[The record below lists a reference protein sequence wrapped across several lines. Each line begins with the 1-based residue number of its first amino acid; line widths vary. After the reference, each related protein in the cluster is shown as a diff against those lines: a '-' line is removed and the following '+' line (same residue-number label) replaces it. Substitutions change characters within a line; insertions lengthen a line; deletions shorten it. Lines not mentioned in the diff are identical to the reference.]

1 MESCGR
7 PALGPHTCEY
17 HLPKI
22 KWVAVWWHRCFLF
35 PLKKKKTRAPAPRRV
50 TEEDSRDGRSAGRT
64 RRRRPSSRRTAAAY
78 RHQPPRPRPTRR
90 RQPLSTPRLRL
101 APRHA
106 HRPLTP
112 PVAAPSPPPPP
123 PLAAY
128 PQVKPITLP
137 AAGTVPTLP
146 PPPPPRSPT
155 APHLTAL
162 PHRANPTQWR
172 RHIAPA
178 PPRLRCPCTTPLS
191 DRTLRTPP
199 PTPCPIM
206 GHTQASLCDRPCLP
220 CHHPP
225 HPPKGASRSRR
236 GPLPPP
242 LSPHLIFRAPSGF
255 TSVLL
260 CRVVCSLP
268 LAVSTLP
275 NP

>member
-1 MESCGR
+1 MKHGAATPGKRSF
-7 PALGPHTCEY
+7 H
-17 HLPKI
+17 KI
-22 KWVAVWWHRCFLF
+22 N
-35 PLKKKKTRAPAPRRV
+35 
-50 TEEDSRDGRSAGRT
+50 
-64 RRRRPSSRRTAAAY
+64 

-90 RQPLSTPRLRL
+90 RQPPSTPRVLPGYDEVRRQPPSTPLLRL
-101 APRHA
+101 APGHA
-106 HRPLTP
+106 HRPPTP

-123 PLAAY
+123 PLATY

-146 PPPPPRSPT
+146 PLPHPPRSPT
-155 APHLTAL
+155 APHLTAP

-172 RHIAPA
+172 RHIAPT

-206 GHTQASLCDRPCLP
+206 GHTQASLCDRPCPGSELRSLTP
-220 CHHPP
+220 CPPP

-242 LSPHLIFRAPSGF
+242 LP
-255 TSVLL
+255 T
-260 CRVVCSLP
+260 
-268 LAVSTLP
+268 
-275 NP
+275 